1 MTMSKQPNPDK
12 VFKHIQELYR
22 KKKELDSRIE
32 VCYAERVNDEIIN
45 NMKMSKVKLN
55 DEIVKFKH
63 MYTELTGE
71 KYG

>member
-1 MTMSKQPNPDK
+1 MSKQPNPDK

-63 MYTELTGE
+63 IYTELTGE

>member
-1 MTMSKQPNPDK
+1 MSKQPNPDK